1 MTCTTPSDLPVPPDI
16 PAIVLCSGRQTTES
30 GELPHVPTAP
40 NIASAM
46 PSMAGALPTATA
58 VDPPQHNVEDDGFID
73 SPPRDN
79 EDDGFVVALAATG
92 MQTAPPRG
100 AVVVEGTPAW
110 TSIRYEAAFGGL
122 TQSVS
127 SGKAGDED
135 SQPLLSPPTDTDP
148 PFTPLPPQQW
158 GTGDGYCR
166 LCGDCNVLLDKREE
180 DRVSIAAC
188 FDKLFEQHTKNMDHL
203 FEHMEEKDAARQAQ
217 IQALFG
223 KIVKLEKELRSAP
236 NAVTTHLDAVVPQAI
251 VTVLDRTLP
260 STLATALQETISPT
274 FKTVL
279 DDTISDMFISVMD
292 GTFSVFTTKVELMGM
307 DMVQAVRALVASA
320 EGPLL
325 ERYVAV
331 QEECSAC
338 KTCHDKVL
346 ELLLTRSD
354 LLALAPASH
363 TPPAI
368 PGGDATVPSYP
379 PPLDHGGDASYRAPS
394 TDADSPPVDACGGVQ
409 LLPSVPKGR
418 IKDFDFSHP
427 PERESARSD
436 GSPSRRASAT
446 KFHPVWSSFTRLM

>member
-1 MTCTTPSDLPVPPDI
+1 
-16 PAIVLCSGRQTTES
+16 
-30 GELPHVPTAP
+30 
-40 NIASAM
+40 
-46 PSMAGALPTATA
+46 
-58 VDPPQHNVEDDGFID
+58 
-73 SPPRDN
+73 
-79 EDDGFVVALAATG
+79 

-110 TSIRYEAAFGGL
+110 TSTRYEAAFGGS
-122 TQSVS
+122 TQPVS

-148 PFTPLPPQQW
+148 PFPPLPPQQW
-158 GTGDGYCR
+158 GTGNGYRR
-166 LCGDCNVLLDKREE
+166 LRGDCKVLLDKREE

-188 FDKLFEQHTKNMDHL
+188 FDKLFEQHTKDMDRL

-217 IQALFG
+217 IQASFG

-251 VTVLDRTLP
+251 ATVLDQTLP
-260 STLATALQETISPT
+260 SKLATALQEMISPT
-274 FKTVL
+274 LKTVL
-279 DDTISDMFISVMD
+279 GDTISDTFVSVMD

-325 ERYVAV
+325 ECYVAV

-338 KTCHDKVL
+338 KTCLDKVL
-346 ELLLTRSD
+346 ELLLTRSN

-368 PGGDATVPSYP
+368 PGGDATVPSCP
-379 PPLDHGGDASYRAPS
+379 PPLDHGGDASYHAPS
-394 TDADSPPVDACGGVQ
+394 ADAYSLPVDAHGGVQ
-409 LLPSVPKGR
+409 RHPSFLKGR
-418 IKDFDFSHP
+418 IKDFNFFHP

-436 GSPSRRASAT
+436 GSPSCGASAT
-446 KFHPVWSSFTRLM
+446 KFHPVWSSFTRLT